1 MHIFE
6 KFKVNNNNYA
16 CTELVMFTVVLVPE
30 FLLAVLLLPAL
41 ILQVASAG
49 G

>member
-6 KFKVNNNNYA
+6 KFKVNNSNYA
-16 CTELVMFTVVLVPE
+16 CTELAMFTIVLV
-30 FLLAVLLLPAL
+30 LAVLLLPAL